1 MFEAQKFE
9 IDPTLFSTKA
19 VGVLYGILRS
29 KLNLLLT
36 GKWSFS
42 ISFSLLKLTSLRNKR
57 FLLKFLAKTS
67 YILRPIPKFLICQK
81 CVYPTKFLPSHSIQ
95 VVSHSSSEGMYNN
108 TIKGRTP
115 SRFIRKE
122 PMNDI

>member
-1 MFEAQKFE
+1 MFEVQKFE
-9 IDPTLFSTKA
+9 IDPALFSTKA

-42 ISFSLLKLTSLRNKR
+42 ISFSLLMLTSLRNKR

-67 YILRPIPKFLICQK
+67 YIS
-81 CVYPTKFLPSHSIQ
+81 T
-95 VVSHSSSEGMYNN
+95 
-108 TIKGRTP
+108 T
-115 SRFIRKE
+115 
-122 PMNDI
+122 